1 MLYWRVLPEFDNFP
15 LAKRTLIGNE
25 LITDAEAKK
34 LSVTH
39 VLTPEEVNRCMPIF
53 ADRVEISKRQ
63 VYWMFG
69 ARFANHDAKITTIA
83 WEVK

>member
-39 VLTPEEVNRCMPIF
+39 VLT
-53 ADRVEISKRQ
+53 Q
-63 VYWMFG
+63 
-69 ARFANHDAKITTIA
+69 
-83 WEVK
+83 